1 MKTSIPS
8 VAGTL
13 FMASA
18 LALAVVPIAASTEVI
33 EQILVK
39 VNGDI
44 ITKTELEQRQ
54 IAALRESKID
64 PNVLKN
70 DEELKQAIAK
80 VTPQILVQ
88 TIDEMLQVQLGRE
101 KGLRL
106 SDEMFNRWLTN
117 LRKENNLVDEQ
128 KFQAAL
134 KQEGM
139 TIADLR
145 RNVERNFLLTEV
157 QRSEIGSKLQITEE
171 EARQYYQSHQQ
182 EFVTPASV
190 TLREIFIE
198 AGEGGADAAQEK
210 TSATRARITSGED
223 FGKVASEVSSAAS
236 KANGGLIGPLQLA
249 DLSQSLQDTLTKMKP
264 GDITQPIRTAK
275 GFQILKLETMS
286 QSTVQ
291 PFDSVRDVVAEKVYG
306 SRQRIELQRF
316 LSRIRNQAIIE
327 WTNEELKK
335 AWEQQIA
342 LEKTSVGVPS
352 APGTPD

>member
-1 MKTSIPS
+1 MKSSITPGALLTAFTL
-8 VAGTL
+8 VLAAAPLAG
-13 FMASA
+13 
-18 LALAVVPIAASTEVI
+18 STEII

-39 VNGDI
+39 VNGEI

-64 PNVLKN
+64 PNVLRN
-70 DEELKQAIAK
+70 EEELKQALAK
-80 VTPQILVQ
+80 VTPRILVT

-117 LRKENNLVDEQ
+117 LRKENNLVDDQ

-139 TIADLR
+139 TLADLR

-157 QRSEIGSKLQITEE
+157 QRSEIGAKLQITEE

-182 EFVTPASV
+182 EFVTPAMV

-198 AGEGGADAAQEK
+198 GAEGPAADAAREK
-210 TSATRARITSGED
+210 AEAARARITSGED

-249 DLSQSLQDTLTKMKP
+249 DLSQSLQETLAKMKP
-264 GDITQPIRTAK
+264 GDATQPLKVAK
-275 GFQILKLETMS
+275 GFQILKLETLT
-286 QSTVQ
+286 QSAVQ
-291 PFDSVRDVVAEKVYG
+291 PFDSVRDVVAEKVYNA
-306 SRQRIELQRF
+306 RQRVELQRF

-327 WTNEELKK
+327 WKNEELKK

-342 LEKTSVGVPS
+342 LEKSAAGMPS
-352 APGTPD
+352 TTGLPD

>member
-1 MKTSIPS
+1 MNTSISS
-8 VAGTL
+8 VAGRL
-13 FMASA
+13 FVASA
-18 LALAVVPIAASTEVI
+18 LTLTVAPIAASPEVI

-44 ITKTELEQRQ
+44 ITKTDLEQRQ
-54 IAALRESKID
+54 IAALRRSNID

-70 DEELKQAIAK
+70 EEQLKQAIAK
-80 VTPQILVQ
+80 VTPEILVE

-101 KGLRL
+101 KGLKL
-106 SDEMFNRWLTN
+106 SDENFNRWLTN
-117 LRKENNLVDEQ
+117 LRKENNLIDEQ

-145 RNVERNFLLTEV
+145 RNVEKSFLLTEV

-171 EARQYYQSHQQ
+171 EAKQYYQSHQQ
-182 EFVTPASV
+182 EFVTPATV

-198 AGEGGADAAQEK
+198 GADGAAAEEK
-210 TSATRARITSGED
+210 ASATRERLASGED

-249 DLSQSLQDTLTKMKP
+249 DLSQSLQDTLKKMKP
-264 GDITQPIRTAK
+264 GDITQPIKTAK
-275 GFQILKLETMS
+275 GYQILKLETMA

-327 WTNEELKK
+327 WKNEELKK

-342 LEKTSVGVPS
+342 LEKSSVGTPS
-352 APGTPD
+352 TSGTPH